1 VDSTGE
7 SGSMLDAVC
16 WLSSAMAAG
25 DGSSTKSPLSPSKT
39 RLGLAAEGVSKQKR
53 PALAKKCQDLPG
65 SFVLPGSVCLTPPR
79 SSRVGGSSASLS
91 SSLDISIVA
100 GGDLTAP
107 RDPETRASFLGEV
120 LGLCEAAGQ
129 EAAFPALVDSQ
140 PRAARGL

>member
-16 WLSSAMAAG
+16 WLSSAMG
-25 DGSSTKSPLSPSKT
+25 
-39 RLGLAAEGVSKQKR
+39 
-53 PALAKKCQDLPG
+53 
-65 SFVLPGSVCLTPPR
+65 
-79 SSRVGGSSASLS
+79 
-91 SSLDISIVA
+91 

-107 RDPETRASFLGEV
+107 SDPETRASFLGEV